1 MQVAPEVSYKN
12 IASSQRI
19 RRRVAKELAHLEK
32 IYPRLISCKVLV
44 EGPDGT
50 RGSKGHLARV
60 RLHLGLPGG
69 REVAVSHRSDDN
81 HAHEDVYVA
90 IRDSFRAAERQLK
103 KIKPDPR
110 VDGSLE
116 DTRLSGTIARFN
128 AEERSGFIQASDQT
142 DYYFHEN
149 EVTGG
154 EFDQLTIG
162 EAITFR
168 PDMGKKGPMA
178 RTVHRRKISKTT
190 S

>member
-19 RRRVAKELAHLEK
+19 KQRVAKELAHLEK

-44 EGPDGT
+44 ERPDGT

-81 HAHEDVYVA
+81 HAHEDV
-90 IRDSFRAAERQLK
+90 
-103 KIKPDPR
+103 
-110 VDGSLE
+110 
-116 DTRLSGTIARFN
+116 
-128 AEERSGFIQASDQT
+128 T